1 MQIDGHAP
9 GRCVI
14 ELNDI
19 SRKVELEEKI
29 LQAEK
34 LSSLSFLTA
43 GIAHEINNPLSSILS
58 NVQNLQSGIVPK
70 ENKISLNWIEQETQR
85 IARIV
90 RELLDFSRETRADN
104 TVTDV
109 NECLEDILRLT
120 RYGRKPNT
128 GLTITF
134 NRAEDLPRALISPD
148 ELKQVVLNLVQ
159 NAVHAVNS
167 RGNITVTTSLEK
179 NQIEIAV
186 EDNGCGIAP
195 DVLGQ
200 IFDPFFTT
208 KTNGEGTGL
217 GLSIVYGIMGK
228 NKGRIDV
235 KSQEGLGTT
244 ITLTLPVGD
253 ISSDE

>member
-1 MQIDGHAP
+1 M
-9 GRCVI
+9 
-14 ELNDI
+14 
-19 SRKVELEEKI
+19 
-29 LQAEK
+29 
-34 LSSLSFLTA
+34 
-43 GIAHEINNPLSSILS
+43 
-58 NVQNLQSGIVPK
+58 
-70 ENKISLNWIEQETQR
+70 
-85 IARIV
+85 
-90 RELLDFSRETRADN
+90 
-104 TVTDV
+104 
-109 NECLEDILRLT
+109 
-120 RYGRKPNT
+120 
-128 GLTITF
+128 
-134 NRAEDLPRALISPD
+134 
-148 ELKQVVLNLVQ
+148 
-159 NAVHAVNS
+159 
-167 RGNITVTTSLEK
+167 TTSLEK